1 MGFKED
7 RKDRW
12 IQNPTED
19 GGHYG
24 VIFHSSVGAD
34 ITRELICAKPDQT
47 SGIATPYDLTSNPA
61 I

>member
-12 IQNPTED
+12 IQSPTED
-19 GGHYG
+19 GGALRCY
-24 VIFHSSVGAD
+24 ISFNRGAD